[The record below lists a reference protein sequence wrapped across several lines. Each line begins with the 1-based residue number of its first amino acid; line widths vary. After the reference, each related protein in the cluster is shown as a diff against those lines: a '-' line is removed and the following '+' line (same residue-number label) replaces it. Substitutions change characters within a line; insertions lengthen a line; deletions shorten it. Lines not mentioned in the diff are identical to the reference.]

1 MGSKARD
8 KAAGAAS
15 VQRSFRFAADTMR
28 LLDER
33 AGELSESRNGLA
45 QRLLEEG
52 LHTDRHPLVYFRTG
66 GSGQRSPALVGTR
79 LYVWQ
84 VLETLRASEG
94 SVAEAAAYLGLGER
108 QVQAAVDYYAD
119 FAAEVDAQQARERE
133 FERRE
138 RERFERAQRVL
149 G

>member
-1 MGSKARD
+1 MASKAQVTSV
-8 KAAGAAS
+8 GAAS

-33 AGELSESRNGLA
+33 ADELSESRNSLA

-52 LHTDRHPLVYFRTG
+52 LHTDRHPLVYFRAG
-66 GSGQRSPALVGTR
+66 GAGQRAPALVGTR

-84 VLETLRASEG
+84 VLETVRASGG
-94 SVAEAAAYLGLGER
+94 SVAEAADYLGLSER

-119 FAAEVDAQQARERE
+119 FTVEVDAQQARERE
-133 FERRE
+133 FAHRE
-138 RERFERAQRVL
+138 RLRFERAQRVL
-149 G
+149 E

>member
-1 MGSKARD
+1 MASKARD
-8 KAAGAAS
+8 APTGAPS
-15 VQRSFRFAADTMR
+15 VQRSFRLAADTLR

-33 AGELSESRNGLA
+33 ADERSESRNSLA

-52 LHTDRHPLVYFRTG
+52 LHTDRHPLVHFREG
-66 GSGQRSPALVGTR
+66 GAGQRAPALVGTR

-84 VLETLRASEG
+84 VLGTLRASEG
-94 SVAEAAAYLGLGER
+94 SVAEAAAYLGLSER

-119 FAAEVDAQQARERE
+119 FAAEVDAQEERERE

-138 RERFERAQRVL
+138 LERLRRARRVL

>member
-1 MGSKARD
+1 MASKTRD
-8 KAAGAAS
+8 TTAGTAS
-15 VQRSFRFAADTMR
+15 VQRSFRFAAHTLR

-33 AGELSESRNGLA
+33 ADELSESRNGLA

-52 LHTDRHPLVYFRTG
+52 LHTDRHPLIYFRAG
-66 GSGQRSPALVGTR
+66 GSGQRAPALVGTR

-84 VLETLRASEG
+84 ILGTLRASDG
-94 SVAEAAAYLGLGER
+94 SVAEAASYLGCSEAL
-108 QVQAAVDYYAD
+108 VQAAVDYYAD
-119 FAAEVDAQQARERE
+119 FAAEVDAQQERERE

-138 RERFERAQRVL
+138 RARFERAQQVL

>member
-1 MGSKARD
+1 MPSKTQD
-8 KAAGAAS
+8 TTAGAAS
-15 VQRSFRFAADTMR
+15 VQRSFRFAAATMR

-33 AGELSESRNGLA
+33 AGELLESRNGLA

-52 LHTDRHPLVYFRTG
+52 LHTDRHPLVYFRAG

-84 VLETLRASEG
+84 VLGTLRASEG
-94 SVAEAAAYLGLGER
+94 SVPEAAAYLGLSER

-119 FAAEVDAQQARERE
+119 FTAEVDAQQARERE

>member
-1 MGSKARD
+1 M
-8 KAAGAAS
+8 
-15 VQRSFRFAADTMR
+15 QRSFRFAADTLR

-33 AGELSESRNGLA
+33 ADELSESRNGLA

-52 LHTDRHPLVYFRTG
+52 LHTDRHPLVYFRAG
-66 GSGQRSPALVGTR
+66 GSGRRAPALVGTR

-84 VLETLRASEG
+84 VLGTLRASEG
-94 SVAEAAAYLGLGER
+94 SVADAAAYLGCSDA

-119 FAAEVDAQQARERE
+119 FAAEVDAQQERERE
-133 FERRE
+133 FECRE

>member
-1 MGSKARD
+1 MASKARD
-8 KAAGAAS
+8 TTAGAAS
-15 VQRSFRFAADTMR
+15 VQRSFRFAADTLR

-33 AGELSESRNGLA
+33 ADELSESRNGLA

-52 LHTDRHPLVYFRTG
+52 LHTDRHPLVYFRPG
-66 GSGQRSPALVGTR
+66 GSGRRAPALVGTR

-84 VLETLRASEG
+84 VLGTLRASGG
-94 SVAEAAAYLGLGER
+94 SVAEAASYLGCSEAL
-108 QVQAAVDYYAD
+108 VQAAVDYYAD
-119 FAAEVDAQQARERE
+119 FAVEVDAQQERERE

>member
-1 MGSKARD
+1 MASKARHAD
-8 KAAGAAS
+8 AGKAS
-15 VQRSFRFAADTMR
+15 VQRSFRFAASTLR

-33 AGELSESRNGLA
+33 AEELSESRNGLA

-52 LHTDRHPLVYFRTG
+52 LHTDRHPLVYFRAG
-66 GSGQRSPALVGTR
+66 GSGQRAPALVGTR

-84 VLETLRASEG
+84 ILATLRASGG
-94 SVAEAAAYLGLGER
+94 SVAEAATYLGLSEP

-133 FERRE
+133 FEQRE
-138 RERFERAQRVL
+138 RERFERALRVL

>member
-1 MGSKARD
+1 MVSKARD
-8 KAAGAAS
+8 TAVGAAS
-15 VQRSFRFAADTMR
+15 VQRSFRFAAGTMR

-33 AGELSESRNGLA
+33 AEELSESRNGLA

-52 LHTDRHPLVYFRTG
+52 LHTDRHPGIYFRAG
-66 GSGQRSPALVGTR
+66 GSGRRSPALVGTR

-84 VLETLRASEG
+84 VLGTLRASGG
-94 SVAEAAAYLGLGER
+94 SVAEAAAYLGLSER
-108 QVQAAVDYYAD
+108 QVQGAVDYYAD
-119 FAAEVDAQQARERE
+119 FAAEVDAQQERELE

>member
-1 MGSKARD
+1 MASKARD
-8 KAAGAAS
+8 RNTNAPS
-15 VQRSFRFAADTMR
+15 VQRSFRFAASTLQ

-52 LHTDRHPLVYFRTG
+52 LHTDRHPLVYFRSG
-66 GSGQRSPALVGTR
+66 GSGQRWPALVGTR

-84 VLETLRASEG
+84 VLGTLRASDG
-94 SVAEAAAYLGLGER
+94 SVAEAAAYLGLSER
-108 QVQAAVDYYAD
+108 EVQAAVDYYAD

>member
-1 MGSKARD
+1 MISKARKTD
-8 KAAGAAS
+8 AGTAS
-15 VQRSFRFAADTMR
+15 LQRSFRFSADTLR

-33 AGELSESRNGLA
+33 ADELLESRNGLA

-52 LHTDRHPLVYFRTG
+52 LHTDRHPLVYFRAG
-66 GSGQRSPALVGTR
+66 GSGQRAPALVGTR

-84 VLETLRASEG
+84 VLATLRASDG
-94 SVAEAAAYLGLGER
+94 SVAEAASYLGLSAA

-119 FAAEVDAQQARERE
+119 FAAEVDAQQERERE

-138 RERFERAQRVL
+138 RARFERAQRVL